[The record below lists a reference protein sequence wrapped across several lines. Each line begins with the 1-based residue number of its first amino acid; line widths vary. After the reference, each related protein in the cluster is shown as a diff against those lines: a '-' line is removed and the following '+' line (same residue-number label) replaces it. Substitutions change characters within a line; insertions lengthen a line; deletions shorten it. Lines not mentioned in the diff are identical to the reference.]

1 MRKVMTLKIAKYR
14 PMTKNHFFPSF
25 WAQER
30 MRAENP
36 VKRNSAG
43 IASPQMMVT
52 AHRTRPVW

>member
-1 MRKVMTLKIAKYR
+1 MTLKIAKYR
-14 PMTKNHFFPSF
+14 PMTKNHFLPSF